1 MALRPEIRTPQ
12 SGQKRLGRGFTNQ
25 ELKDAGISISDARW
39 MAIPVDHRRRTHHP
53 ENVAILKDYI
63 KRLKKLEKKTKAP
76 KTKKP
81 PAKPKPSKPAPIA
94 IETDLTDLKGVGKK
108 LADTL
113 VASGITSIR
122 ALSTTAPRR
131 LARITE
137 LKRDRATNLVDIAKR
152 HTREKTRVTRAER
165 TKKPEFTELKHLPGI
180 TRNDVRTLRDLGVS
194 SLEELKV
201 ENPRDLS
208 LLTGI
213 PESRIKEWKKLIR
226 SLPTD

>member
-1 MALRPEIRTPQ
+1 M
-12 SGQKRLGRGFTNQ
+12 
-25 ELKDAGISISDARW
+25 
-39 MAIPVDHRRRTHHP
+39 
-53 ENVAILKDYI
+53 
-63 KRLKKLEKKTKAP
+63 
-76 KTKKP
+76 
-81 PAKPKPSKPAPIA
+81 
-94 IETDLTDLKGVGKK
+94 
-108 LADTL
+108 
-113 VASGITSIR
+113 
-122 ALSTTAPRR
+122 
-131 LARITE
+131 
-137 LKRDRATNLVDIAKR
+137 VDIAKR